1 MATVNPVSVLLIGD
15 NRTDYVTIR
24 HLLVDETHGEY
35 QVTWSRT
42 LSDGLNMMKT
52 NSYQVLIFDLTTSV
66 GQSQRAFVEFWTELV
81 TQPVIV
87 IVPPENENAAIDA
100 VKRGAQDYLLHSH
113 IDRERLHRAINLALA
128 RSELINEQKKKA
140 GLEKTMGL
148 SRLKEDF
155 MGLLANE
162 VWLPLLGGRLVLEH
176 LLEGSLGDLNEQQKV
191 AISQLKKS
199 NEESLAVTQELLDVY
214 TYDQTRQQLAK
225 TEIDIRELIEN
236 CIQESTPLTKF
247 RGIQVKA
254 EYPQGPAIIK
264 GDPSGIR
271 RVFIILLENAIKY
284 SPNRQTVEVNVA
296 QLPESIQISIS
307 DRGRDIPPEDQKRL
321 FMKFWDGE
329 NGRKYSNKSGMHF
342 YLCQRIVDSHEGKM
356 EVASTPQTGTTFTI
370 TLPK

>member
-1 MATVNPVSVLLIGD
+1 MATVEPVTVLLIGD

-24 HLLVDETHGEY
+24 HLLVDETRGEY

-42 LSDGLNMMKT
+42 LSDGLNLLKT
-52 NSYQVLIFDLTTSV
+52 NTYQVLLFDLTTSL
-66 GQSQRAFVEFWTELV
+66 GQSQRAFSEFWNELV

-87 IVPPENENAAIDA
+87 ICPPENEGAAIDA

-113 IDRERLHRAINLALA
+113 IDRERLHRAINLALV
-128 RSELINEQKKKA
+128 RSALSNEQKKKA

-191 AISQLKKS
+191 ALSQLKKG

-225 TEIDIRELIEN
+225 SDIDMKEMIEN
-236 CIQESTPLTKF
+236 CIKETAQMAKF
-247 RGIQVKA
+247 RGINVVA
-254 EYPQGPAIIK
+254 DYPQGAPMIK

-271 RVFIILLENAIKY
+271 RVFIILLDNAIKF
-284 SPNRQTVEVNVA
+284 SPNRQTVDVNVA
-296 QLPESIQISIS
+296 QLPDAVQVSIN
-307 DRGRDIPPEDQKRL
+307 DRGRDIAPEDQKRL
-321 FMKFWDGE
+321 FMRFWEGE
-329 NGRKYSNKSGMHF
+329 SGRKFSNKSGMHF
-342 YLCQRIVDSHEGKM
+342 YLCQRIIDSHGGKM
-356 EVASTPQTGTTFTI
+356 EVTSKPQTGTTFI
-370 TLPK
+370 VTLPK

>member
-1 MATVNPVSVLLIGD
+1 MATEEPVTVLLIGD

-24 HLLVDETHGEY
+24 HLLVDETRGEY

-42 LSDGLNMMKT
+42 LSDGLNLLKT
-52 NSYQVLIFDLTTSV
+52 NTYQVLLFDLTTSL
-66 GQSQRAFVEFWTELV
+66 GQSQRAFSEFWNELV

-87 IVPPENENAAIDA
+87 ICPPENEGAAIDA

-113 IDRERLHRAINLALA
+113 IDRERLHRAINLALV
-128 RSELINEQKKKA
+128 RSALSNEQKKKA

-191 AISQLKKS
+191 ALSQLKKG

-225 TEIDIRELIEN
+225 SDIDMKEMIEN
-236 CIQESTPLTKF
+236 CIKETAQMAKY
-247 RGIQVKA
+247 RGINVVA
-254 EYPQGPAIIK
+254 DYPQGAPTIK

-271 RVFIILLENAIKY
+271 RVFIILLDNAIKF
-284 SPNRQTVEVNVA
+284 SPNRQTVDVNVA
-296 QLPESIQISIS
+296 QLPDAVQVSIN
-307 DRGRDIPPEDQKRL
+307 DRGRDIAPEDQKRL
-321 FMKFWDGE
+321 FMRFWEGE
-329 NGRKYSNKSGMHF
+329 SGRKFSNKSGMHF
-342 YLCQRIVDSHEGKM
+342 YLCQRIIDSHGGKM
-356 EVASTPQTGTTFTI
+356 EVTSKPQTGTTFI
-370 TLPK
+370 VTLPK